1 MAPILRAVKRKSPW
15 VKVAFADG
23 GYNGDEAQRGA
34 FEASRIEVVVVKRTD
49 KKIKGFVVLPKRWI
63 AERTLGWIN
72 RSRRLAKD
80 FEGTI
85 ESALA
90 WMQIAFIAILLRRL
104 LMMDLNFESGS

>member
-1 MAPILRAVKRKSPW
+1 VKRP
-15 VKVAFADG
+15 
-23 GYNGDEAQRGA
+23 
-34 FEASRIEVVVVKRTD
+34 D

-104 LMMDLNFESGS
+104 AYEIIVAAVTGRHGARSTPIAATAKIASA